1 MTDFCVISCSNGEV
15 FVKPLSL
22 EGMVFC
28 AINACS
34 WKLDDAAG
42 GYKGALVDYGPFSKI
57 LTLFSLKLVVKLS

>member
-1 MTDFCVISCSNGEV
+1 M
-15 FVKPLSL
+15 KPLSL

-57 LTLFSLKLVVKLS
+57 LTLFSVKLVVKLS